1 MFAACDGLVPTS
13 VEATMQAMR
22 FTPSCALRLTRRLC
36 GLVAAASLVFS
47 SGGAHA
53 QPPPQA
59 PAPQIVVTG
68 DGSVGV
74 APNYAQIRCGAT
86 TRSKRANEA
95 VDANSRLMAAIMAAL
110 KAAGIVEKDIQTARF
125 SIQPIYARAASG
137 ISAPDA
143 EPQLAGYSVSNQ
155 VNVVVREVGKVG
167 DVLDR
172 IVAAGATDVGNVSFL
187 VGDASKA
194 LDQAREAAIADAR
207 RKAEV
212 YAKASD
218 VRLGR
223 VQWITEE
230 TGGGPP
236 VMPMARAVAASVPI
250 ATGEDTLRV
259 RVTVGFEI
267 AR

>member
-1 MFAACDGLVPTS
+1 
-13 VEATMQAMR
+13 MQAIDIA
-22 FTPSCALRLTRRLC
+22 PNGALRRARQVC
-36 GLVAAASLVFS
+36 GLVVAASLLVPI
-47 SGGAHA
+47 GGAHA
-53 QPPPQA
+53 QQPQPA
-59 PAPQIVVTG
+59 PAPGIVVTG

-74 APNYAQIRCGAT
+74 APNAAQIRCGVT
-86 TRSKRANEA
+86 TRGKRANEA
-95 VDANSRLMAAIMAAL
+95 VDANSRLMAAVMAAL
-110 KAAGIVEKDIQTARF
+110 KQAGIAEKDIQTARF
-125 SIQPIYARAASG
+125 SIQPVYARAAIPAS
-137 ISAPDA
+137 SPQ
-143 EPQLAGYSVSNQ
+143 EPPPQLTGYSVSNQ
-155 VNVVVREVGKVG
+155 VTVMIRDPAKLG

-187 VGDASKA
+187 VSDPSQA

-207 RKAEV
+207 RKAEI

-230 TGGGPP
+230 GGGGPP
-236 VMPMARAVAASVPI
+236 MLAMTRAAPAAPVPI
-250 ATGEDTLRV
+250 APGEDTLRV